1 MRGKSL
7 KVSDLVAREGL
18 EPPTPAFSGLRTT
31 SLSLPFFNN
40 LTLQSDPSFVT
51 TL

>member
-1 MRGKSL
+1 MEFYKSFGMM
-7 KVSDLVAREGL
+7 VAGDGV

-31 SLSLPFFNN
+31 NVSALAFNN
-40 LTLQSDPSFVT
+40 LTLQSGPGFVT